1 MIVFTYHIL
10 ERSERMAKTK
20 QEINKQIDEWQRK
33 NVRRIVIKLNKRTD
47 ADILEQLDKEESV
60 QGYIKKAVRAYM
72 K

>member
-1 MIVFTYHIL
+1 
-10 ERSERMAKTK
+10 MAKTK